1 MSKFRSFYPFDFQLL
16 NENGEHALFIEDQTE
31 KVTLSI
37 TNKGNIPLNFR
48 VLNNQSP
55 GAGYYHFKLH
65 FRPGTLTSP
74 ENIKLNQE
82 NWLLAHS
89 KFHGMD
95 VLCFTLKDDVTPEAL
110 QIESGGELKLPMTDF
125 LADRSTG
132 SRETSVE
139 LISDHLYNKEDT
151 QIIKATRLV
160 KWPVINHRGNATL
173 PVHVGIVGSNTILNN
188 GVSNKLTLR
197 VSLKHHKDSLTLL
210 HHVDDSEMSKII
222 ISFDEGPKEE
232 EWNIAEITTSHS
244 FKLTTNSDYLNASKN
259 EEGYPTLFTVTCK
272 DKNVMLGRY
281 HEVSFDTHHIH
292 DHFDIKIDKIITNH
306 PSGTTN
312 CYVRFENIPGYWDNS
327 FIVPIE
333 KQPMIMRGDKVGIG
347 KEPEASLDIAG
358 GLIVDGKAEIKNS
371 LDVLGNVDLRGTVE
385 IQKDLKVE
393 GRIKDKTGD
402 VMPVGAIIAYGGT
415 EPPLGWLLC
424 DGAFKTKS
432 KYPNLYDVIK
442 TNFGVGQ
449 KEIPATTRWGR
460 TLSIYKKV
468 PDENTFGVPDLRSRF
483 IVGAG
488 KGPGLS
494 DYPVGLG
501 KNLGAEK
508 HVLIISE
515 MPTHKHDVADK
526 GHNHIN
532 GTYDRLGIVNGL
544 KTARDTD
551 STSTELNLHSSGAI
565 LPAKANIS
573 EIDKGGNQPHNNLP
587 PYYALTYIIKY

>member
-48 VLNNQSP
+48 VLNDQNP

-347 KEPEASLDIAG
+347 KEPEASLDVKG
-358 GLIVDGKAEIKNS
+358 DLIISEKALIKKSLTVGHWVEIS
-371 LDVLGNVDLRGTVE
+371 DVLSVGGQISALGALFVTDKLSTGADAFIGGNLNIFQDTKIGGNIKTNGD
-385 IQKDLKVE
+385 IKSD
-393 GRIKDKTGD
+393 GRIQDKTGD
-402 VMPVGAIIAYGGT
+402 LMPVGAIIAYGGT
-415 EPPLGWLLC
+415 TAPPGWQLC
-424 DGAFKTKS
+424 NGNWA
-432 KYPNLYDVIK
+432 
-442 TNFGVGQ
+442 
-449 KEIPATTRWGR
+449 
-460 TLSIYKKV
+460 
-468 PDENTFGVPDLRSRF
+468 
-483 IVGAG
+483 
-488 KGPGLS
+488 
-494 DYPVGLG
+494 
-501 KNLGAEK
+501 
-508 HVLIISE
+508 HV
-515 MPTHKHDVADK
+515 D
-526 GHNHIN
+526 
-532 GTYDRLGIVNGL
+532 GL
-544 KTARDTD
+544 KELHIALGSPPVRDVTWKMMALYAVRFNYPISAAALLLVRGKETD
-551 STSTELNLHSSGAI
+551 
-565 LPAKANIS
+565 
-573 EIDKGGNQPHNNLP
+573 
-587 PYYALTYIIKY
+587 